1 MSVSEVNQHPAVG
14 TDVEKSVAQVDTEAA
29 LDHNDSDE
37 KGAGDNESTFK
48 QEGVRQVEAIT
59 QVWSRRT
66 IVVMFIL

>member
-29 LDHNDSDE
+29 LDRSDE
-37 KGAGDNESTFK
+37 KGTGADESTFK
-48 QEGVRQVEAIT
+48 QEGVQQVEAIT

-66 IVVMFIL
+66 IIVMFIL